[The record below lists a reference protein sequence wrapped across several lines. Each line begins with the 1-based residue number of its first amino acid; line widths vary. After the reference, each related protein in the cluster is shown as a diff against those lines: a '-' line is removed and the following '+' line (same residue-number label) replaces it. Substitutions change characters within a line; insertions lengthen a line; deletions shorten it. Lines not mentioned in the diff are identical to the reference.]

1 MREEAGMGDPPRRFR
16 RAFAVPTLKMRVFQ
30 VSVFA
35 VCLVAALGA
44 VSAVIIARSA
54 RARDWSNTA
63 SRAFTLSASLYEGVG
78 LIENAQLLL
87 LEGKAAE
94 ANQAFEAGKKQL
106 EAALSGIASLEK
118 DVVGLVGGDPMGEPF
133 FLAADAALERAP
145 KAISLFHEERSLAL
159 GGGGPGVEALHAE
172 FDSAIRDT
180 VQAATELNNE
190 AQLFVEESSSQS
202 RSVTRLAAIAY
213 PLICG
218 IMLLVVA
225 IVMTN
230 IYRGVSR
237 IILDVIAEVKKIASG
252 KGDLTARVSVPTAD
266 VLGDLG
272 DAINEMLDM
281 LREFMFE
288 MRSISGQLSS
298 AAETLAFS
306 TDATLCSIGEADVA
320 AGKIAGGSEEQAREV
335 EGTSRAMGEVARSV
349 EGISDR
355 GRVSA
360 AQSELTAELA
370 ESGVAASAEAAEVM
384 REIVES
390 VLNSAHLMEG
400 LGERFTQIG
409 IIIDVMTDIADQTNL
424 LALNAAIEA
433 ARAGEHGRGFAV
445 VAGEVRKLAENSKRS
460 AEQISRLIREIMS
473 ETNRVVASMEVG
485 SERVGAGLVVAEKT
499 GEALE
504 GIVDSSR
511 TGALAAGEIS
521 SAIKAIAAN
530 TEEVFASI
538 NDIAS
543 IARQTAASSQEVT
556 ATIREQKIST
566 EDVAQ
571 SSQGLAELALKL
583 SDLTQGFKL

>member
-1 MREEAGMGDPPRRFR
+1 MGDHSRRFK
-16 RAFAVPTLKMRVFQ
+16 RAFTVPTLKMRVFQ

-54 RARDWSNTA
+54 RAKDWSNAA
-63 SRAFTLSASLYEGVG
+63 SGALTLSASFYEGAG
-78 LIENAQLLL
+78 LIEKAQLLL

-94 ANQAFEAGKKQL
+94 ANQAFKEGKKQL
-106 EAALSGIASLEK
+106 EAALSGIAALRK

-133 FLAADAALERAP
+133 FLAADAASERAP
-145 KAISLFHEERSLAL
+145 KVISLFYEERSLAL
-159 GGGGPGVEALHAE
+159 GGGGPGVEALHTE
-172 FDSAIRDT
+172 LDSATRDT
-180 VQAATELNNE
+180 LQAATELNNE

-202 RSVTRLAAIAY
+202 RGVTRLAAIAY

-218 IMLLVVA
+218 ITLLLTAMIMA
-225 IVMTN
+225 I

-237 IILDVIAEVKKIASG
+237 IVLDVIAEVKKIASG

-272 DAINEMLDM
+272 DAINEMLDT
-281 LREFMFE
+281 LHEFMLE

-298 AAETLAFS
+298 AAEALAFS
-306 TDATLCSIGEADVA
+306 TDATISSIGEADVA
-320 AGKIAGGSEEQAREV
+320 AGQIARGSEEQARKV

-360 AQSELTAELA
+360 GQSELTVELA

-384 REIVES
+384 RDIVES
-390 VLNSAHLMEG
+390 VEDSARLMEG

-433 ARAGEHGRGFAV
+433 AHAGEHGKGFAV

-473 ETNRVVASMEVG
+473 ETNRVVASMAVG
-485 SERVGAGLVVAEKT
+485 NERVEAGLAVAEKS
-499 GEALE
+499 GEVLE
-504 GIVDSSR
+504 GIVDASR

-530 TEEVFASI
+530 TDQVFASI
-538 NDIAS
+538 NDMAS

-566 EDVAQ
+566 EDVAR
-571 SSQGLAELALKL
+571 SSLGLAELAFQL
-583 SDLTQGFKL
+583 SELTQGFKL